1 MAESNKK
8 TIVLADD
15 EQFIR
20 AAYKDG
26 LERAGYTVVTA
37 ENGEEA
43 VAAVEKSNPDLLLL
57 DLIMPKLNGFDTL
70 KKIKADE
77 KHKDLKVVILTNLSQ
92 DTDKEE
98 VTSQG
103 ALDFVVKSDYS
114 MQEIVDKVAGYLK

>member
-1 MAESNKK
+1 MVDDSKK

-26 LERAGYTVVTA
+26 LERAGYKIVTA

-43 VAAVEKSNPDLLLL
+43 FAAVEKSTPDLLLL

-70 KKIKADE
+70 KKLKADE
-77 KHKDLKVVILTNLSQ
+77 KYKDLKVVILTNLSQ

-98 VTSQG
+98 VTSLG
-103 ALDFVVKSDYS
+103 AIDFVVKSDYS